1 MSAQMDDEDLAK
13 AERNIINGMRWEPK
27 FMYDYAQNDLEA
39 KASICQRM
47 FTTNIS
53 DMIQSYG
60 SKTLDAMAYYVSP
73 FINGLKISW

>member
-1 MSAQMDDEDLAK
+1 
-13 AERNIINGMRWEPK
+13 
-27 FMYDYAQNDLEA
+27 MYDYAQNDLEA

-47 FTTNIS
+47 FTTNVS

-73 FINGLKISW
+73 FINGLKIS